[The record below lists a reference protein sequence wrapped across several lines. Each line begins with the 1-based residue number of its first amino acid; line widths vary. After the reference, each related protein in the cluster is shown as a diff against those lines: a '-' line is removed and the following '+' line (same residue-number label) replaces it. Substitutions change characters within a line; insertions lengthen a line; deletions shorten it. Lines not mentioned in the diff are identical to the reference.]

1 MAHQKIAA
9 LFLLISLVIT
19 HEVLAVKIK
28 NSSKAPMTNVALS
41 QGKDFSGPTP
51 AVGAKLSVVINPTSI
66 ATPSV
71 DTLAIVPAEQSD
83 VTWLPLGRSYTKKE
97 LTDDLIFEISEDASE
112 IITHRASPASSSSS
126 SSSSSMPSAPG
137 GPASVASLLDTL
149 EAQLKEAQ
157 GTVEK
162 LKARSR

>member
-41 QGKDFSGPTP
+41 QGKVVSGPTP

-126 SSSSSMPSAPG
+126 SSSMPSAPG